1 MTFQKGQSG
10 NPAGRPRG
18 SRNRATQLG
27 YSLLEKELA
36 MVMNKVIEL
45 ITAGNTA
52 ALKMYLDRI
61 VPIQRGSCE
70 LPPLAKAA
78 DSIAAMTAI
87 AEAVANGELA
97 PLEAASVTR
106 VVEVFVKAFE
116 LHSFDERL
124 TRLERNDAQ
133 LPRAPTGPKHPLNP
147 EAANPL

>member
-18 SRNRATQLG
+18 ARNRATQLG
-27 YSLLEKELA
+27 YSLLENELA

-61 VPIQRGSCE
+61 VPIARGSCE

-78 DSIAAMTAI
+78 DSIGAMTAI

-97 PLEAASVTR
+97 PSEAASVTR

-116 LHSFDERL
+116 LHSLR
-124 TRLERNDAQ
+124 
-133 LPRAPTGPKHPLNP
+133 RAPRQARMERRAVAPAHQRYQSTHSTLRR
-147 EAANPL
+147 